1 MTYLPSQTITVR
13 DGGIGLP
20 SSGVA
25 YPLVWGHSS
34 LGTANTLYFS
44 TNPNTLR
51 DTLGQGQAV
60 EQALP
65 LIRTNGG
72 VLVMKTAAST
82 AGAAGSVTKTTAT
95 TSTGTVTV
103 AGAAFDAYQVKIRI
117 KATGALG
124 VSRFD
129 YSLDQL
135 GNSPTYSEEITVPSG
150 GTYVIPSTNL
160 TLTFVPGA
168 GPIIFEIGDSHVFA
182 CTAPQYTTADLATA
196 ATALLLVLGT
206 YKIEQMTFTGR
217 SVSGA
222 AAATMAAAVATVTGQ
237 LEARHRWTRAIMDGG
252 NDTGANVK
260 TAFAS
265 FSSSRVAVC
274 FGTADVPTLN
284 PHAGWGVPR
293 FTASAVFS
301 ERAAG
306 ADLSENLGRVASGA
320 VRCSAIQNDENVTQS
335 FLEADK
341 INTLR
346 TLDGETGFFCT
357 NGYLRSASG
366 SDFIYYDWGRVVDRA
381 CRVVFETLQPWLLR
395 KVRILTDGSGTLD
408 PRDAIRIETAIT
420 TALRAALKGPT
431 VEGVPD
437 MDHVTDLKVT
447 VDLTNNVKLNRQIHT
462 VVQLV
467 PTFPIENAA
476 TELGLTGSIAA

>member
-1 MTYLPSQTITVR
+1 MYLPGQTITVR

-25 YPLVWGHSS
+25 YPIVFGHTS

-44 TNPNTLR
+44 TNPNSLR

-65 LIRTNGG
+65 LILTNGG
-72 VLVMKTAAST
+72 VLVMKTATAT
-82 AGAAGSVTKTTAT
+82 AGAAGTVTKTPAS

-103 AGAAFDAYQVKIRI
+103 AGAPYDAYQVKIRI

-124 VSRFD
+124 VARFD
-129 YSLDQL
+129 YALDQL
-135 GNSPTYSEEITVPSG
+135 GASPSYSEEITVPSG
-150 GTYVIPSTNL
+150 GTYAIPSTNL

-168 GPIIFEIGDSHVFA
+168 GPIIFETGDYHVFA
-182 CTAPQYTTADLATA
+182 CTAPQYTTSDLATA
-196 ATALLLVLGT
+196 MTALLLALSN
-206 YKIEQMTFTGR
+206 YKIEQATFTGR

-222 AAATMAAAVATVTGQ
+222 AAATMAAAVATAMSQ
-237 LEARHRWTRAIMDGG
+237 LEARHRWARAIMDGG

-260 TAFAS
+260 AAFAS
-265 FSSSRVAVC
+265 FSNNRVAVC

-284 PHAGWGVPR
+284 PHQGWGVPR

-306 ADLSENLGRVASGA
+306 ADLSENLGRVGSGS
-320 VRCSAIQNDENVTQS
+320 VRCAAIQNDENTVQS

-346 TLDGETGFFCT
+346 TIDGETGFFCS
-357 NGYLRSASG
+357 NGYLKSGSG

-395 KVRILTDGSGTLD
+395 KVRIVTDGSGTLD
-408 PRDAIRIETAIT
+408 PRDASRIETAIT
-420 TALRAALKGPT
+420 MALRAALKGPT